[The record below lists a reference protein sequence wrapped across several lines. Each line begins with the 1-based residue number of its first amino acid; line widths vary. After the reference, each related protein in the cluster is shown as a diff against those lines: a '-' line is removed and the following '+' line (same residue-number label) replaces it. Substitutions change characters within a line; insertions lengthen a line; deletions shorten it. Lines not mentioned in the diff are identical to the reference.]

1 MDVIAKLPHMEDK
14 ALGVLGE
21 NAKRLEQTGT
31 PAQRLAAAD
40 LLPAIEAELSARRDA
55 KLAKA
60 REARQASG
68 KRAAK
73 PRARTRKGDGAGT
86 PTAVTPDVL

>member
-1 MDVIAKLPHMEDK
+1 MDVIAKLPQMEDK

-31 PAQRLAAAD
+31 PAQKVAAAD
-40 LLPAIEAELSARRDA
+40 LIPAIEAELSARRDA

-60 REARQASG
+60 REARQAPG
-68 KRAAK
+68 KRPAK
-73 PRARTRKGDGAGT
+73 PRATARKAE
-86 PTAVTPDVL
+86 PAEA